1 MSATLVDANVLI
13 DVLTED
19 DEWFD
24 WSSSM
29 LEDAAHQG
37 SLIINPIIYA
47 EVSLGF
53 TRIEDLDE
61 ALPLHYYRRA
71 ELPWAAGFLA
81 AKAMASAR
89 AFAFA
94 GRNPANR
101 KRSVGKPASVSAA
114 IAAHGPGRVWMA

>member
-61 ALPLHYYRRA
+61 ALPSN
-71 ELPWAAGFLA
+71 LPATSAQEPSVTGPPAGIKCRECGYTNDPTAAFCGVCGVDLA
-81 AKAMASAR
+81 
-89 AFAFA
+89 
-94 GRNPANR
+94 
-101 KRSVGKPASVSAA
+101 
-114 IAAHGPGRVWMA
+114 